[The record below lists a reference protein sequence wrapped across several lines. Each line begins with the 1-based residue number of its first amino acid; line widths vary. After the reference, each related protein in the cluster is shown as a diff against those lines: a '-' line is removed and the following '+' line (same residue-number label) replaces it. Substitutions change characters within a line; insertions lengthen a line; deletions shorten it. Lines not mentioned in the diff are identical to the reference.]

1 MRPTDHVLK
10 SHELLMKT
18 MGYEIFGPFTFANRP
33 VLVFWTVLL
42 DTISSAI
49 GFEIVHFQRTSTFR
63 ERPLSENVHF
73 QRSST
78 FKDRPLSEIV
88 HFQRLSSFRDRPL
101 QYFKPS
107 RLIHDHP
114 LSATVYR
121 TVESLYCTKCSIFR
135 TLRKAGHVVKS
146 RDMIT

>member
-63 ERPLSENVHF
+63 DRPISEIVQF

-78 FKDRPLSEIV
+78 F
-88 HFQRLSSFRDRPL
+88 RDRPL
-101 QYFKPS
+101 GGFITVTSEVQD
-107 RLIHDHP
+107 RP
-114 LSATVYR
+114 L
-121 TVESLYCTKCSIFR
+121 
-135 TLRKAGHVVKS
+135 
-146 RDMIT
+146 